1 MVTHSEEGGGFK
13 VELEHV
19 TELRR
24 GLLLGLSMAQE
35 VGGRDQD
42 GGGHAC
48 STRLEVEEAG
58 WPSWAKKT

>member
-1 MVTHSEEGGGFK
+1 
-13 VELEHV
+13 
-19 TELRR
+19 
-24 GLLLGLSMAQE
+24 MAQE

-48 STRLEVEEAG
+48 SARLEVEEAG